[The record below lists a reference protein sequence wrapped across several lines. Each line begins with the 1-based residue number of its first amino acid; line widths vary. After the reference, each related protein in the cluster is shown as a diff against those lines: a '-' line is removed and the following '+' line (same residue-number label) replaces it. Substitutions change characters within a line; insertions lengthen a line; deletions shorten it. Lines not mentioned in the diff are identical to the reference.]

1 MKIMELQDLKSGWQ
15 NVDAPGKRDIDLL
28 KMTRIKN
35 HPTLKSIRTKLIIET
50 IFFIF
55 FLSVYYDWFDGD
67 RKPMGANIL
76 LVSSMLLYIAN
87 NVIGYVSLFKKID
100 GLNLKAS
107 LENYLSR
114 IRQLS
119 VYSLI
124 CTCLYSISFFLFFTS
139 VIKFTKEKSFLLWGM
154 LIVLIQLLLWS
165 QRIWNKWIK
174 KLQQQVKDL
183 ELDEAI

>member
-1 MKIMELQDLKSGWQ
+1 MELQDLKSGWQ

-35 HPTLKSIRTKLIIET
+35 HPTLKSIRAKFMIET

-55 FLSVYYDWFDGD
+55 FLTVYYDWFDGD
-67 RKPMGANIL
+67 QKPISANIL
-76 LVSSMLLYIAN
+76 LGCSILFYIAN
-87 NVIGYVSLFKKID
+87 NVIGYVSLFKKIN
-100 GLNLKAS
+100 GVNLKAS
-107 LENYLSR
+107 LEIYLSR

-119 VYSLI
+119 VFSLI
-124 CTCLYSISFFLFFTS
+124 CTCLYSVSFLLFFTS
-139 VIKFTKEKSFLLWGM
+139 VIHFTKEKSFLLLG
-154 LIVLIQLLLWS
+154 LGIVLIQLLLWS

-174 KLQQQVKDL
+174 SLQQQVKDL